1 MQQLKITLLATNI
14 IPVHFKMLTNLT
26 KLKTLK
32 CYARRFERVYST
44 NIKYQAITGKIHF
57 TVHPGL
63 SQLKQLSA
71 NGLIRTNIQLVNI

>member
-14 IPVHFKMLTNLT
+14 IPVHFKMLTNVT

-44 NIKYQAITGKIHF
+44 NIKNQANTGKVHF
-57 TVHPGL
+57 TPRFV
-63 SQLKQLSA
+63 SIETTFREWFNSD
-71 NGLIRTNIQLVNI
+71 